1 MNLPYN
7 NGKVS
12 IGSAYFL
19 NPLRPKYVEQDK
31 DMLLIQKHFLCDP
44 ELIKRQ
50 YWTTRIA
57 EYIGIF
63 VLLMVLLKGYK

>member
-12 IGSAYFL
+12 IGSAYYL
-19 NPLRPKYVEQDK
+19 NPLRPKYVEHDK
-31 DMLLIQKHFLCDP
+31 DMLLIQKHLICDP
-44 ELIKRQ
+44 ALLKRQ

-57 EYIGIF
+57 ECFGIF
-63 VLLMVLLKGYK
+63 VLLVVLLKGLS